1 MRLSGATLIQ
11 PIDRDCPHHR
21 IVDENSFNNH
31 ITGTELV
38 LMEYS
43 FVFDGDFITDVFA
56 VAVFMCMY
64 LFYRHCMW
72 YCVLFHDIMV
82 FLPYVH
88 LFSSL

>member
-56 VAVFMCMY
+56 VAVFMCVFILLSLY
-64 LFYRHCMW
+64 V
-72 YCVLFHDIMV
+72 VLCPIFIT
-82 FLPYVH
+82 
-88 LFSSL
+88 